1 MTATGSEG
9 KDAPRRRWLP
19 LLPLAVFLALAG
31 VFLAQLLSGRD
42 TSVVPSALIGSPAPQ
57 TALPPLENSGLPGLD
72 SSAFAGKVTLVNVWA
87 SWCAPCRQEHP
98 LLMELAKDGR
108 IAVAGLNYKDQPQN
122 ARRFLGNLGN
132 PYAAIG
138 VDASGRTA
146 IDWGVYGV
154 PETFL
159 VGRDGRILYKHVG
172 PFTPQSMQG
181 DLMPAIEKA
190 LTAGNSAS
198 GG

>member
-1 MTATGSEG
+1 MI
-9 KDAPRRRWLP
+9 LP
-19 LLPLAVFLALAG
+19 ERVLGRPGAHWIT
-31 VFLAQLLSGRD
+31 SG
-42 TSVVPSALIGSPAPQ
+42 
-57 TALPPLENSGLPGLD
+57 
-72 SSAFAGKVTLVNVWA
+72 
-87 SWCAPCRQEHP
+87 
-98 LLMELAKDGR
+98 
-108 IAVAGLNYKDQPQN
+108 
-122 ARRFLGNLGN
+122 
-132 PYAAIG
+132 AAIG

-190 LTAGNSAS
+190 LAAGNSAS

>member
-1 MTATGSEG
+1 
-9 KDAPRRRWLP
+9 
-19 LLPLAVFLALAG
+19 
-31 VFLAQLLSGRD
+31 
-42 TSVVPSALIGSPAPQ
+42 
-57 TALPPLENSGLPGLD
+57 
-72 SSAFAGKVTLVNVWA
+72 
-87 SWCAPCRQEHP
+87 
-98 LLMELAKDGR
+98 MELAKDGR
-108 IAVAGLNYKDQPQN
+108 IALAGLNYKDQPQN

-138 VDASGRTA
+138 VDTSGRTA

-190 LTAGNSAS
+190 LAAGNSAS